1 MTTRSGIRTALLGAV
16 LAAAAPVSAGNGAET
31 ANAYPVRADFLGFD
45 ERIDDS
51 RWSRYDFALTNHS
64 ADQQSVTLC
73 PTDAAMVLNSHRR
86 EELPA
91 FAIKFDD
98 SNWSYNCGERELA
111 PGEQTVLGVF
121 FRPGFAFESIRR
133 ASSFDIVIG
142 ANDLSFV
149 MSTPLACEECVDR
162 TLPVTKAVKAMT
174 QR

>member
-1 MTTRSGIRTALLGAV
+1 MIEYRTGRTSLLGAV
-16 LAAAAPVSAGNGAET
+16 LFATVPVTAGNAAET
-31 ANAYPVRADFLGFD
+31 ADAFPVTADYLGFD
-45 ERIDDS
+45 QRIDDS

-86 EELPA
+86 EEVPA

-133 ASSFDIVIG
+133 ASSFDVVIG
-142 ANDLSFV
+142 TNDLSFV
-149 MSTPLACEECVDR
+149 MSTPLACEECADR
-162 TLPVTKAVKAMT
+162 AMPVAKAVKAMT